1 MNAKE
6 LIKEL
11 KEAIASDNGLH
22 EFLEIETLDKEDLN
36 GDGDEV
42 YADLVPFEQV
52 EYDRA
57 RAGYDMPDDV
67 RYVYHFKK
75 YNIYLAIDGTY
86 SSWVGSEFDENS
98 WYEVKPETVSVV
110 RYKKVK

>member
-11 KEAIASDNGLH
+11 KEAIESDAGIH
-22 EFLEIETLDKEDLN
+22 EFLEIESLDKEDLN
-36 GDGDEV
+36 GDGDEA

-52 EYDRA
+52 EHDRK
-57 RAGYDMPDDV
+57 RVGYDGLDDV

-75 YNIYLAIDGTY
+75 YDIYLAIDGTY
-86 SSWVGSEFDENS
+86 SSWVGSDFDKS
-98 WYEVKPETVSVV
+98 KWYEVKPETVSVV